1 MFADPNP
8 DATGRERRGLP
19 GVLARDATGPSSD
32 AVSGGWAMTKVM
44 LGILLLAGSAPL
56 AWAAEPQG
64 QDRAFLDKALHD
76 GLAEVELGKLA
87 ARQADSDAVKQF
99 GQRMMEDHQQANQTL
114 MDLARQ
120 QGSKE
125 ASAERDMPK
134 LEPVDEKTLHTL
146 EGLKGR
152 KFDQTYMRDMIR
164 DHEKAVALETLNV

>member
-1 MFADPNP
+1 
-8 DATGRERRGLP
+8 
-19 GVLARDATGPSSD
+19 
-32 AVSGGWAMTKVM
+32 MTKVM

-125 ASAERDMPK
+125 ASADRDMPK
-134 LEPVDEKTLHTL
+134 LEPADETTLAHW
-146 EGLKGR
+146 
-152 KFDQTYMRDMIR
+152 
-164 DHEKAVALETLNV
+164 AVPALGPGMLCLADRPFFGHALWQEAAATGADLLWRVKRNLRLPRETVLADGSFLTTVYYYGVTNLRT

>member
-1 MFADPNP
+1 
-8 DATGRERRGLP
+8 
-19 GVLARDATGPSSD
+19 
-32 AVSGGWAMTKVM
+32 MTKVM

-125 ASAERDMPK
+125 ASADRDMPK
-134 LEPVDEKTLHTL
+134 LEPADEKTLHTL

-164 DHEKAVALETLNV
+164 DHEKAVALFRREAKEGKDERLRQTAQSILPTLEEHLKMAREVGSQVGVKG